1 MHSIV
6 HIVNTYKTKNLTVS
20 KCDLEH
26 LKRSFNKVSFLSF
39 GQSSRRTFSQ
49 ICLAFWIVSK
59 NGHFFCLRL
68 SLSPCFSFLNSFQLG
83 FSVGLLSVKIIKYL
97 LQTK

>member
-1 MHSIV
+1 M
-6 HIVNTYKTKNLTVS
+6 VNIYAATNLTVS

-49 ICLAFWIVSK
+49 SCLAFCIVSK

-68 SLSPCFSFLNSFQLG
+68 SLSPCFSFLNSFQFG
-83 FSVGLLSVKIIKYL
+83 FSVGLLSIKIIK
-97 LQTK
+97 